1 MMGTFQVIG
10 KSVAKVDAVDKATG
24 CAKFGAD
31 IHLPGML
38 KGKILHSLY
47 PHARIVRIDTSR
59 AEKVSGVKAVIT
71 GEETGNVRVGR
82 FVRDRTILAW
92 EKVRH
97 IGEAVAAVAAVDE
110 DAASE
115 AIELIQVE
123 YEELPSV
130 FDPFEA
136 LKPEAP
142 IVHEELSAYFSPV
155 TICRSGNILHQIHI
169 GESNMEEAW
178 AQADIIHEES
188 YSTQAVHHGFIQPH
202 EVVSQI
208 DGSGNVILWSSTKSI
223 FGIRRNVCEALEL
236 PMSHLRV
243 IGATVGGD
251 FGGKGGPYLEP
262 ICVLLARKANA
273 PVSLSLS
280 REEEFICTFLRER
293 GILRLKLAAKKD
305 GTLLGLQSRII
316 LDIGAYCD
324 TQPWRSSSGSFI
336 VGPYRIPNVDLD
348 IHYVYTNNHP
358 TGHVRAPMSITQQ
371 VFAIESHLD
380 GLAKK
385 LGIDPIEIRWKNK
398 LKDGDH
404 LPGSG
409 TLRNVSLGQTIGA
422 AAESLQSASLGQTIE
437 VGAENFHKKKTK
449 EKNRGWGIACGH
461 YCTNLFQDFP
471 FLSNACVRVNEDG
484 TVILMTG
491 ISESGG
497 GQHTILAQI
506 VAEVLKIPYERV
518 KVVFGD
524 TDVVP
529 RDWGTSASQTNYRAG
544 MMVRMAAEDV
554 REQILQLGAE
564 RLGMGLESL
573 ELADGRVFVRD
584 KPSVGVPIV
593 ALTSPQGAIQG
604 TGSALRAKKIAL
616 LNEEKEIV
624 DGPSSCVHAAE
635 VEVDPDTGKITVLR
649 YFAVHDVGFALNPK
663 TVEGQ
668 IEGGIAQGLGYAL
681 SEEAI
686 SASGR
691 IVNPTLTD
699 YKLPTASD
707 VPKITTTIIE
717 VPSGHGPFGA
727 KGFAEA
733 SAFLVAPAIANAV
746 FDATGVR
753 ITDLPITPEKVLRMM
768 KAKKKID

>member
-1 MMGTFQVIG
+1 MGTFQVIG
-10 KSVAKVDAVDKATG
+10 KSVIKPDAVDKATG

-38 KGKILHSLY
+38 KGKILHSPY

-71 GEETGNVRVGR
+71 GEEAGKVRIGR

-97 IGEAVAAVAAVDE
+97 IGEAVAAVAATDE

-115 AIELIQVE
+115 AMELIQVE
-123 YEELPSV
+123 YDELPSV
-130 FDPFEA
+130 FNPLEA
-136 LKPEAP
+136 VKPEAP
-142 IVHEELSAYFSPV
+142 IVHKELSTYFSP
-155 TICRSGNILHQIHI
+155 IALCSNGNILHQIHI
-169 GESNMEEAW
+169 KEGNMEEAW

-208 DGSGNVILWSSTKSI
+208 DSSGNIVLWSSTKDI
-223 FGIRRNVCEALEL
+223 FGIRRSVCEALEL
-236 PMSHLRV
+236 PMSRLRV

-251 FGGKGGPYLEP
+251 FGGKGAPYLEP
-262 ICVLLARKANA
+262 ISILLARKAHA

-293 GILRLKLAAKKD
+293 GILRLKLAAKED
-305 GTLLGLQSRII
+305 GRLLGLQSKII

-324 TQPWRSSSGSFI
+324 TVVWVLSSGSFI
-336 VGPYRIPNVDLD
+336 VGPYRIPNVDLG
-348 IHYVYTNNHP
+348 IHYIYTNNHP
-358 TGHVRAPMSITQQ
+358 TGHVRAPMATTQQ

-385 LGIDPIEIRWKNK
+385 LGIDPLWIRSKNK
-398 LKDGDH
+398 LEDGDH

-409 TLRNVSLGQTIGA
+409 TLRNVSLGQTIGTA
-422 AAESLQSASLGQTIE
+422 TEYLRSASLGQTIE
-437 VGAENFHKKKTK
+437 VVTENLPKKKTK

-461 YCTNLFQDFP
+461 YCTNP
-471 FLSNACVRVNEDG
+471 FHEYPFVSNACVRVNEDG

-497 GQHTILAQI
+497 GQHTVLAQI

-518 KVVFGD
+518 NVVFGD
-524 TDVVP
+524 TNLVP
-529 RDWGTSASQTNYRAG
+529 RDWSTSASQTTYRAG

-554 REQILQLGAE
+554 REQLLQLGAK
-564 RLGMGLESL
+564 RLETGLESL
-573 ELADGRVFVRD
+573 EIADGRVFVKD
-584 KPSVGVPIV
+584 KPSAGVPIV

-604 TGSALRAKKIAL
+604 TGTALRAEKMAL
-616 LNEEKEIV
+616 LNEEKDIV

-635 VEVDPDTGKITVLR
+635 VEVDPDTGKITILR
-649 YFAVHDVGFALNPK
+649 YLAVHDVGFALNPK
-663 TVEGQ
+663 NVEGQ

-686 SASGR
+686 SASGQ

-707 VPKITTTIIE
+707 VPKITTAIIE

-733 SAFLVAPAIANAV
+733 SAFLVAPAIANAI
-746 FDATGVR
+746 FDAVGVR
-753 ITDLPITPEKVLRMM
+753 ITNLPITAEKVLSMM
-768 KAKKKID
+768 KAKKKMD